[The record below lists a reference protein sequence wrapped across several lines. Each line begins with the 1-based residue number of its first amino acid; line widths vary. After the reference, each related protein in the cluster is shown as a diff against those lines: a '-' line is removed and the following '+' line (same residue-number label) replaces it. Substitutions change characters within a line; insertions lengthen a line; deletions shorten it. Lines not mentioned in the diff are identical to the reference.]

1 MRGKYLFI
9 LLILCI
15 IGIPVVFADYSQI
28 IEYNMTAGDAWSMG
42 SCPDNYNEPVR
53 VSRIYFPD
61 ISKYR
66 DVSEFEYTPYESR
79 DFAWYSNGGVFDSST
94 VKTFTVA
101 GDTGSLTGAGTC
113 YILNNGGDESLRFVF
128 DSWDIGTSSG
138 GTMVTISFSGA
149 YGQLRTYSNT
159 DNTIHVNKSYSLQG
173 GPGLTEANK
182 YYFYGLNQVSYS
194 SEWKANL
201 TIHSTEYPN
210 YITSDVL
217 FDRNVGGIDYAS
229 SVEVVKGS
237 FIYLPLTYAAS
248 GTSGVSVQSY
258 PFDVIVRFGY
268 PDSVYNHRVTYYAN
282 ASYID
287 IPDEPIPN
295 PTPTIPISNSGC
307 GMNIE
312 LSLSKYANIFPYEN
326 ITASLSID
334 DTSNLTSG
342 SKITYVI
349 DTFNLNS
356 PLVIATFTNIS
367 GTWHAY
373 KNDLGIFSDYDTTL
387 SDALS
392 ENIRFS
398 DAGYYTVS
406 AYVDTPTGC
415 YVYDTVSA
423 NINPTSQVNVDF
435 YFRDAVSGDLVGFVA
450 ATISNVG
457 ITGNVSYYGNP
468 IGIAASRYDN
478 ISIYCDH
485 EGYETKFFYYTVP
498 QPPYGNVLN
507 VPIYLTPLEAP
518 IIYADNTVLSVNVK
532 SAESGEGLSN
542 AYVSADILGVEC
554 DSGWTDGNGF
564 VSLIV
569 PFHSGYTLL
578 STGRFPYNSE
588 SRYLS
593 LNNATSYSVDVYLS
607 YAGTPIV
614 TPTPSYNYTPT
625 LTPTT
630 TDTPMPTSTVI
641 STPLLY
647 VHVWDADGGMA
658 YPISSAIVTIYDGDE
673 VDQTYKGAIMYTAY
687 TDTAGNIEPL
697 QIGSNSAFWASI
709 SKSGYYTQIQRYRMT
724 TGTESH
730 IYVPLKRVGASVT
743 VVTTQPTLVLPTPG
757 GTGIQGG
764 FIGWILE
771 YLSEWFGVDN
781 GTARIL
787 LALLIIM
794 CSSVF
799 VGGSLAGFGSGA
811 GAGMGA
817 LIGGM
822 FAFIAMCYVQ
832 FLPFWLLPIGIAF
845 VGMAFFVWNR
855 QEK

>member
-1 MRGKYLFI
+1 MNIKVVLFVLMI
-9 LLILCI
+9 SIFLILPCS
-15 IGIPVVFADYSQI
+15 ATTEYYSGGVMDATTQIMEDTYNTYEYEEITSFGHSLPDNQI
-28 IEYNMTAGDAWSMG
+28 ITTFRIKPIEHWS
-42 SCPDNYNEPVR
+42 NVYL
-53 VSRIYFPD
+53 
-61 ISKYR
+61 
-66 DVSEFEYTPYESR
+66 
-79 DFAWYSNGGVFDSST
+79 
-94 VKTFTVA
+94 VKLSYPSA
-101 GDTGSLTGAGTC
+101 YLSADG
-113 YILNNGGDESLRFVF
+113 
-128 DSWDIGTSSG
+128 SG
-138 GTMVTISFSGA
+138 GTFQIKNGATLVASGDIFAWSATPTIIAVQMEFDYWNRGTLTGLQQLSLTTSGIT
-149 YGQLRTYSNT
+149 LRGLDKGTQPAIYMEFQGGTSTSMPTPLSVQIWSYDQYTTQIIRDGSKIDEENCLYINRFNLNRYNSATGRWTYSNLT
-159 DNTIHVNKSYSLQG
+159 MYDDVGTLYHTSASGATNVYNVSTISAPLHLK
-173 GPGLTEANK
+173 
-182 YYFYGLNQVSYS
+182 
-194 SEWKANL
+194 
-201 TIHSTEYPN
+201 
-210 YITSDVL
+210 
-217 FDRNVGGIDYAS
+217 IDYGNPVVHTNIFTWTGS
-229 SVEVVKGS
+229 STC
-237 FIYLPLTYAAS
+237 FPPT
-248 GTSGVSVQSY
+248 T
-258 PFDVIVRFGY
+258 
-268 PDSVYNHRVTYYAN
+268 
-282 ASYID
+282 
-287 IPDEPIPN
+287 
-295 PTPTIPISNSGC
+295 PTPTPTPAIPVSNSGC

-450 ATISNVG
+450 ATIANVG

-498 QPPYGNVLN
+498 QPPYGNVLD
-507 VPIYLTPLEAP
+507 VPVYLTPLEAP

-532 SAESGEGLSN
+532 SAESGEPLSN
-542 AYVSADILGVEC
+542 ADVSAYILGVEC

-578 STGRFPYNSE
+578 STGRFPYNSD

-647 VHVWDADGGMA
+647 VHVWDADGGMS

-697 QIGSNSAFWASI
+697 QIESNSAFWCSI
-709 SKSGYYTQIQRYRMT
+709 SKTGYYTQIERYRMT
-724 TGTESH
+724 TDKEAH
-730 IYVPLKRVGASVT
+730 IYVPLKRVGGNVT
-743 VVTTQPTLVLPTPG
+743 IATTQPTLVLPTPG

-764 FIGWILE
+764 FIGWILD
-771 YLSEWFGVDN
+771 YFSEWFGVDA

-787 LALLIIM
+787 LALFIIM

-855 QEK
+855 QDK

>member
-15 IGIPVVFADYSQI
+15 IGIHGVFADYSEL
-28 IEYNMTAGDAWSMG
+28 IEYDLSGVASWSQGTA
-42 SCPDNYNEPVR
+42 
-53 VSRIYFPD
+53 
-61 ISKYR
+61 
-66 DVSEFEYTPYESR
+66 
-79 DFAWYSNGGVFDSST
+79 
-94 VKTFTVA
+94 
-101 GDTGSLTGAGTC
+101 
-113 YILNNGGDESLRFVF
+113 
-128 DSWDIGTSSG
+128 GTSSTTQLLVG
-138 GTMVTISFSGA
+138 YLRIPHIEDFKHVTSLVYTPDGTYDFGWYYPSS
-149 YGQLRTYSNT
+149 SNT
-159 DNTIHVNKSYSLQG
+159 DGATAKVFTVNEPGVLYATGTAYIRNSGGAEYMEFIFDTWTVSGTGELFERLTFPGPYSNLYIKKVDSDVRHTEGATGITEPYFGGQNGRCLVGIHQTSFSRSY
-173 GPGLTEANK
+173 
-182 YYFYGLNQVSYS
+182 
-194 SEWKANL
+194 KANL
-201 TIHSTEYPN
+201 S
-210 YITSDVL
+210 ITSVQSGGVVL
-217 FDRNVGGIDYAS
+217 SNITSNRNIGGIDYPS
-229 SVEVVKGS
+229 WIKVTEGE
-237 FIYLPLTYAAS
+237 FIYLNDVYE
-248 GTSGVSVQSY
+248 TSGQTTVDVASY
-258 PFDVIVRFGY
+258 PVDVLISFGY
-268 PDSVYNHRVTYYAN
+268 PTKEYTRKITYYAN
-282 ASYID
+282 ESYNEEE
-287 IPDEPIPN
+287 IPVIT
-295 PTPTIPISNSGC
+295 PTPTPPISVPNSGC

-349 DTFNLNS
+349 DTFNFNS
-356 PLVIATFTNIS
+356 PLVIATFSNIH

-373 KNDLGIFSDYDTTL
+373 KNDLGIISDYDTTL

-423 NINPTSQVNVDF
+423 NVNPTSQVNVDF

-450 ATISNVG
+450 ATIANVG

-498 QPPYGNVLN
+498 QPPYGNVLD
-507 VPIYLTPLEAP
+507 VPVYLTPLEAP

-569 PFHSGYTLL
+569 PFHPGYTLL
-578 STGRFPYNSE
+578 STGRFPYNSD

-625 LTPTT
+625 LTPTA
-630 TDTPMPTSTVI
+630 TDTPMPSSTVI

-647 VHVWDADGGMA
+647 VHVWDADGGMS

-697 QIGSNSAFWASI
+697 QIESNSAFWASI

-757 GTGIQGG
+757 GTGVQGG
-764 FIGWILE
+764 FIGWILD
-771 YLSEWFGVDN
+771 YFSEWFGVDN

-787 LALLIIM
+787 LALFIIM